1 MSDAHGGLLRRGRLD
16 WPLALLLGMLCLAP
30 AAHASLGEPYASIAA
45 DQSRMSASLKV
56 TARTGYEV
64 HEMTLPSGTA
74 VREYVTGNGI
84 VFAVAWS
91 GPYLPDLRQTLGK
104 YFADYSAEAQSKRG
118 GHDHLVL
125 NRSDLVIQS
134 NGHMRSF
141 AGRAYLIASVPAGV
155 SVDELR

>member
-1 MSDAHGGLLRRGRLD
+1 MSDAHAGLLRRGGFYC
-16 WPLALLLGMLCLAP
+16 PTALLFGMLCLAP
-30 AAHASLGEPYASIAA
+30 AAHATLGEPYASIAA

-56 TARTGYEV
+56 TARAGYEV

-74 VREYVTGNGI
+74 LREYVTGNGL
-84 VFAVAWS
+84 VFAVTWS

-118 GHDHLVL
+118 GHNHLL
-125 NRSDLVIQS
+125 LDRSDLVIQS

-141 AGRAYLIASVPAGV
+141 NGRAYLVASVPAGV
-155 SVDELR
+155 SVDELQ